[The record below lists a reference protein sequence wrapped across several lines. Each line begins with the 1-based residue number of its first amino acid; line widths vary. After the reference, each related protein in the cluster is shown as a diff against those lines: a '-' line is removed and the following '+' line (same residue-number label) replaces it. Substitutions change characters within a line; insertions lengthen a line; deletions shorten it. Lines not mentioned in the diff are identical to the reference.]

1 MDIVIVDD
9 QASARTMLR
18 HIVQDIGPQLD
29 VHDFGDPGIAL
40 DWCNDNRPDLLL
52 LDYRMPGMDG
62 LELAKAFRQPLRNR
76 DVPIVLVTV
85 VGDEP
90 VRQAALDAG
99 VIDFLVKPIRPRE
112 LRARCRNLL
121 QLRQQSESVKQ
132 RALSLEQRLLASMH
146 EVEERE
152 RETLS
157 RLARA
162 IEFRDAGTSAYLER
176 MAHIAGLIAEALG
189 LPEDQVRTIEL
200 AAPLHDIGKIAIPDA
215 VLMKPGPL
223 DEQERERMKQ
233 HPRIGYQL
241 LQDSQNRF
249 IQVGAQIA
257 LRHHERYDGLGY
269 PDGLAGEDI
278 PLEAR
283 IVTVADI
290 FDALI
295 SPRPYKEAWS
305 IGRAVEY
312 IGEQSGRMLDPRC
325 VAALMDNLPRVY
337 DICDR
342 YSHVAAHPEWR

>member
-9 QASARTMLR
+9 QPSARTMLR

-29 VHDFGDPGIAL
+29 VHDFGEPDVAL
-40 DWCNDNRPDLLL
+40 EWCNENRPDLLL

-62 LELAKAFRQPLRNR
+62 LEMAKQFRRPLRNR

-162 IEFRDAGTSAYLER
+162 IELRDSGTSAYLER
-176 MAHIAGLIAEALG
+176 MARIAGLIAESLG
-189 LPEDQVRTIEL
+189 LPEDQVRIIEL
-200 AAPLHDIGKIAIPDA
+200 AAPLHDIGKIAIPD
-215 VLMKPGPL
+215 
-223 DEQERERMKQ
+223 
-233 HPRIGYQL
+233 
-241 LQDSQNRF
+241 
-249 IQVGAQIA
+249 
-257 LRHHERYDGLGY
+257 
-269 PDGLAGEDI
+269 
-278 PLEAR
+278 
-283 IVTVADI
+283 
-290 FDALI
+290 
-295 SPRPYKEAWS
+295 
-305 IGRAVEY
+305 
-312 IGEQSGRMLDPRC
+312 
-325 VAALMDNLPRVY
+325 
-337 DICDR
+337 
-342 YSHVAAHPEWR
+342 